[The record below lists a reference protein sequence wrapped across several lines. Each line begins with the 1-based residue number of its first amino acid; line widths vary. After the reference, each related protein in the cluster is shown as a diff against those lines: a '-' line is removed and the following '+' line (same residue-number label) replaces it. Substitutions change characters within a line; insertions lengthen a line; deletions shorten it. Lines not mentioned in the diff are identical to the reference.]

1 MVLGVVPGEEDVT
14 VAAGVLDRAEALR
27 ELSPREVAAVPA
39 PPTPSV
45 AFARRGRLPNQPD
58 GDNYRY
64 LPASGRLVAARSRLA
79 HCADA
84 PCVGDP
90 RYLDVRAMNGCP
102 AKAVGSIAGDADKAL
117 GHGLAP
123 SRGSEKRRSS
133 GAWAGSTRPRH
144 PLSSSAQNHL
154 RAPARQPGL
163 GSAECLWRRSE
174 PLTRS
179 RRRRLRAR
187 WRDVHFRSP
196 DPQEFYSRGALRR
209 RIPLLLRR
217 VVGVKAHGTSAEHSV
232 VRIPASFPAP
242 ARERCRSR
250 CPCL

>member
-1 MVLGVVPGEEDVT
+1 MTEIIINIYPPP
-14 VAAGVLDRAEALR
+14 VASSPLDRGWHIAL
-27 ELSPREVAAVPA
+27 
-39 PPTPSV
+39 TPL
-45 AFARRGRLPNQPD
+45 R
-58 GDNYRY
+58 
-64 LPASGRLVAARSRLA
+64 ASAIR
-79 HCADA
+79 D
-84 PCVGDP
+84 
-90 RYLDVRAMNGCP
+90 YLDVRAMNGCP

-117 GHGLAP
+117 RHGLAP
-123 SRGSEKRRSS
+123 SRGSDKRRSS

-242 ARERCRSR
+242 AREKMSESLPLTSSNHDSPPSDR
-250 CPCL
+250 LQI

>member
-1 MVLGVVPGEEDVT
+1 VDCITNTCGGRREP
-14 VAAGVLDRAEALR
+14 DR
-27 ELSPREVAAVPA
+27 
-39 PPTPSV
+39 T
-45 AFARRGRLPNQPD
+45 NKW
-58 GDNYRY
+58 
-64 LPASGRLVAARSRLA
+64 
-79 HCADA
+79 
-84 PCVGDP
+84 
-90 RYLDVRAMNGCP
+90 
-102 AKAVGSIAGDADKAL
+102 KAQVGSIAGDADKAL

-123 SRGSEKRRSS
+123 SRGSDKRRSS

-187 WRDVHFRSP
+187 WRDIHFRSP

-232 VRIPASFPAP
+232 VRIPARRRR
-242 ARERCRSR
+242 ARNVGVVVMTSSNHDPSDR
-250 CPCL
+250 LQI